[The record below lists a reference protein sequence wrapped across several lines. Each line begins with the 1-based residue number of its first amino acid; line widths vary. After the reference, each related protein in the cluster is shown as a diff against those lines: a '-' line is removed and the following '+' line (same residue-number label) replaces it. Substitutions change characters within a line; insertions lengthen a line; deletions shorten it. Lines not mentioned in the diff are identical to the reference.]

1 MAQPQPPPAA
11 SAQET
16 YTFTSLDA
24 KIAQYKYA
32 IHKTKLVI
40 TRISVLQD
48 SPDLL
53 LVHYIIPL
61 CGSLFAISD
70 QLYATRLQKL
80 ANYQPFKPG
89 PLSLSSSVTHIPYDS
104 QDQTPDSLQN
114 VPSVAEAQRC
124 LKTLSVLCHSAL
136 QGYQKRLQQA
146 MLDPSGQTSSDHCD
160 KAVAKVLSSVA
171 DPDLALPPE
180 LVVYSQAAMSDN
192 SEATLMDI
200 DIRTL
205 VESAKLV
212 KENLNRIRPEVLKLK
227 GVAAAHQQL
236 RERTLRSFED
246 WQCSLHV
253 LMVLATRLNELYSIL
268 RKIGRQAY
276 LTNYQHLYD
285 QRLLFQSRNPAYF
298 RQHVLKDIDLHLNSP
313 KKNGSLIATLTRL
326 LRQSSLHPVDAKTVA
341 DFAGYVNQG
350 LMIVDKLCNA
360 IEDFSLHWIA
370 AELRFRK
377 VHNLPVRALLDI
389 YNTFKGAPE
398 PPTTTQAT
406 QTTTQTT
413 QSTQS
418 TKPPPKQPDS
428 KLNDSLAS
436 LNLGTEQKTRS
447 SRSSSVSSTSSIT
460 SNTAR
465 NVPGNR
471 ASMVLPLKTSTPP
484 KPRPSSAIFMNSNS
498 SIPTIS
504 TTKPETEAKTTTPTG
519 RRRSNSQPIRS
530 PLSEEHKGLP
540 TVKSPPGSIQSP
552 VGSLRRSLSLT
563 KRNPK
568 PQADPFVTAPIAEEP
583 EPQLTA
589 TQRLQAHLRLAAKTG
604 ALMTQEKEILSSV
617 VFDPNDPSSVNLGR
631 KSASKDTDL
640 SASAASAASKLHP
653 PSPSPT
659 PPTLSK
665 RDQVTRQ
672 NTRKNSVKTLHV
684 FSDTASSVEIETRT
698 TSSESSVLSSGNS
711 SVVKKVR
718 FTGVPEYSEAEDAP
732 SKYLHRLLKNF
743 AVFKTPSPTAA
754 SFRKR
759 DQLLREESQSFK
771 THVKRPD

>member
-1 MAQPQPPPAA
+1 MAQPQPSTAA
-11 SAQET
+11 TPQEA

-32 IHKTKLVI
+32 IYKTKLVI
-40 TRISVLQD
+40 TRITALQD
-48 SPDLL
+48 IPDLL
-53 LVHYIIPL
+53 LLHYIIPL

-70 QLYATRLQKL
+70 PLFVTRLQKI
-80 ANYQPFKPG
+80 AKYQPFKPG

-104 QDQTPDSLQN
+104 HDQTPESLHE
-114 VPSVAEAQRC
+114 VPSVADAQRC

-146 MLDPSGQTSSDHCD
+146 MLDPSGQKSADYCD
-160 KAVAKVLSSVA
+160 KAVAKVLSAA
-171 DPDLALPPE
+171 DDLDLSLPQE
-180 LVVYSQAAMSDN
+180 LVVYSQSAMSN
-192 SEATLMDI
+192 NPEATLMDI

-205 VESAKLV
+205 LESTKLV
-212 KENLNRIRPEVLKLK
+212 TENLDRIRPNVLRLK
-227 GVAAAHQQL
+227 GIATVNQQL
-236 RERTLRSFED
+236 RDRTLRSFED

-253 LMVLATRLNELYSIL
+253 LMVLATRLNELYSML

-285 QRLLFQSRNPAYF
+285 QRLSFQSRNPGYF
-298 RQHVLKDIDLHLNSP
+298 RHHILKDIDLHLNSP

-350 LMIVDKLCNA
+350 LMIVEKLCNA
-360 IEDFSLHWIA
+360 IQDFSLHWIA

-377 VHNLPVRALLDI
+377 AHNLPVKALLDI
-389 YNTFKGAPE
+389 YNTFKSATE
-398 PPTTTQAT
+398 PVSSS
-406 QTTTQTT
+406 TTTQTT
-413 QSTQS
+413 
-418 TKPPPKQPDS
+418 KPAPKQPDS

-436 LNLGTEQKTRS
+436 LNVGGEVKTRS

-471 ASMVLPLKTSTPP
+471 ASMVLPLKASNPP

-504 TTKPETEAKTTTPTG
+504 TTKPEAEAKTTTPTG

-530 PLSEEHKGLP
+530 PISEERKGLP
-540 TVKSPPGSIQSP
+540 TVKSPSGSIQSP

-563 KRNPK
+563 KRSPK
-568 PQADPFVTAPIAEEP
+568 PQTDPLVTAPIAEEP

-631 KSASKDTDL
+631 KSVNKETDL
-640 SASAASAASKLHP
+640 SASAASAASKLHTAP
-653 PSPSPT
+653 APAPAPT

-698 TSSESSVLSSGNS
+698 TSSESSVLSSGIS

-732 SKYLHRLLKNF
+732 SKYLNRLLKNF
-743 AVFKTPSPTAA
+743 AVFKTPSPTLA